1 MQLLAR
7 VWILSYR
14 LVQCTHDFVRA
25 KVHDFDLVRNVLYW
39 VAEPRRNN
47 AGKIVALSRIVS
59 RWKLLKQHAGKE
71 ESDAQLS
78 EFVRR
83 YSGHLKPVRRVCA
96 C

>member
-1 MQLLAR
+1 MWVPL
-7 VWILSYR
+7 YR

-39 VAEPRRNN
+39 VAEPRREPRSN
-47 AGKIVALSRIVS
+47 KIVALSRIVS
-59 RWKLLKQHAGKE
+59 RWKLLKQDAGKE

-83 YSGHLKPVRRVCA
+83 YSGQLKPVRWVRA
-96 C
+96 R